1 MTKIKSTPYPE
12 DGEIGIHKMSITYTQ
27 NADTNSERDEQQY
40 LTIETEDVPDGSDLP
55 YFFNIKIEDCDH
67 WSIDEPSE
75 LSDLVEDFIAM
86 LKLKKRENK

>member
-40 LTIETEDVPDGSDLP
+40 LTIETDDVPDGSDFP
-55 YFFNIKIEDCDH
+55 YFFNIKINGDH

-75 LSDLVEDFIAM
+75 LSDLVEDFIKR
-86 LKLKKRENK
+86 LKLKKG